1 MRNRVC
7 DVLLFAACAAAA
19 SAVSACHQAQEAP
32 GTITMVI
39 ESSPTNLDPRIGTD
53 GQSEHIDSLIFD
65 SLVRRDEHFNI
76 QPWLAQ
82 SWETPDPLTY
92 IFHLRDGVRF
102 QDGRPLTSKDV
113 QWTIASIL
121 NGTVPS
127 LKSQAYQTVTSI
139 DAPDPLTAIFHLK
152 KPDPALLSSLS
163 DGAIGIIPA
172 GSGRNFGRHPIGS
185 GPFRFVSQEQDK
197 EVVIER
203 NPAYWSPPP
212 AGAASIQRVRFA
224 VVPDQITRA
233 LELQKGSADVG
244 VNALSADQVY
254 SLRNDPHLAVDTGPG
269 TVLNY
274 ISFNTRDPALRDAR
288 VRQAIAFAINRP
300 LIVHALWR
308 GRARLSDSLL
318 PPEHWAWTGDLE
330 SYPFDP
336 ARANSLLDSAGY
348 KRGKD
353 GIRFHLTIKTSTDE
367 TSRTLAVVMQQELRD
382 IGISLEVRSF
392 EFATFYA
399 DIAKGA
405 FQMYTLR
412 WIGGNENP
420 DIFRYAHATESF
432 PPHGANRGYYSNPEV
447 DALVAE
453 ASATPAQSDRAAIYK
468 RVQQIL
474 ANDLPAINLWYLDT
488 VIVYNRRLG
497 NIKLSSSG
505 NFDFLRDA
513 TLNR

>member
-1 MRNRVC
+1 MRNRRCGVY
-7 DVLLFAACAAAA
+7 LLALVAAFA
-19 SAVSACHQAQEAP
+19 SALSGCRQPKENA
-32 GTITMVI
+32 GTVTMVI

-113 QWTIASIL
+113 QWTITSIL
-121 NGTVPS
+121 NGAVPTV
-127 LKSQAYQTVTSI
+127 KAQAYQAVASI

-152 KPDPALLSSLS
+152 KADPALLPNLS

-203 NPAYWSPPP
+203 NPAYWSPSP
-212 AGAASIQRVRFA
+212 AGTGSIERVRFA

-244 VNALSADQVY
+244 VNAFSADQVY
-254 SLRNDPHLAVDTGPG
+254 SLQKDPHVAVDTGPG

-274 ISFNTRDPALRDAR
+274 ISFNTRDPVLKDAR
-288 VRQAIAFAINRP
+288 VRQSIALAINRP

-308 GRARLSDSLL
+308 GHARLSESLL
-318 PPEHWAWTGDLE
+318 PPEHWAWTGDLQ

-336 ARANSLLDSAGY
+336 ARANALLDRAGY

-382 IGISLEVRSF
+382 IGISLDVRSF

-412 WIGGNENP
+412 WLGGNENP
-420 DIFRYAHATESF
+420 DIFRYSSATESF
-432 PPHGANRGYYSNPEV
+432 PPHGANRGFYSNREV
-447 DALVAE
+447 DALI
-453 ASATPAQSDRAAIYK
+453 ASASAAPAQADRAVLYQ

-474 ANDLPAINLWYLDT
+474 AKDLPAINLWYLDT

-513 TLNR
+513 TLSR